1 MIFGSKKLSKMVA
14 ISALSAALGAVLFT
28 TSATASEIKYME
40 RIAPAYR
47 DGASANMLS
56 LTSLEDVKN
65 FTKNFKEEFG
75 TIKPEIIKVPNEF
88 EQGEVEVSLYKPQAC
103 TEPSDKCPVY
113 ADVAVKQ
120 DRRMDRPLV
129 VFLHGGGFLFR
140 NAYYMSNYYQT
151 IANTLQANV
160 IVPKYRL
167 STEKPFPAQL
177 HDSYSALTYF
187 YQNADKYRINTDSLL
202 EYRK

>member
-88 EQGEVEVSLYKPQAC
+88 EKLKFPYTSHKLA
-103 TEPSDKCPVY
+103 
-113 ADVAVKQ
+113 
-120 DRRMDRPLV
+120 
-129 VFLHGGGFLFR
+129 
-140 NAYYMSNYYQT
+140 
-151 IANTLQANV
+151 
-160 IVPKYRL
+160 L
-167 STEKPFPAQL
+167 SHLT
-177 HDSYSALTYF
+177 SALYMQMLPLSKIAAWTV
-187 YQNADKYRINTDSLL
+187 L
-202 EYRK
+202 